1 MNIGYMFIKFYFRK
15 FVYEVDYKL
24 EGCFCRRV
32 KDLEDLKI
40 LIWCG
45 VVGLVIYIKVY
56 WLWMLYF
63 LWWMF
68 DYSYNYYYMVELVIM
83 DKIKII
89 YYVLKRIFSIF
100 LFCGVVEIREE
111 IVKIVSNNDM
121 LDFVLGVFV
130 IFKDKYLYM
139 CW

>member
-15 FVYEVDYKL
+15 FVYDVDYKL
-24 EGCFCRRV
+24 EECFCRRV